1 MKYTYVSVPDTI
13 NYTAIIIP
21 PALDFRREGH
31 IPATR
36 DYKLSEMFT
45 DLVQF
50 AVRYLVVGG
59 RLVYW
64 VPIIL
69 NE

>member
-1 MKYTYVSVPDTI
+1 MHSLF
-13 NYTAIIIP
+13 P
-21 PALDFRREGH
+21 PVADFRREGH

-45 DLVQF
+45 DLVKF